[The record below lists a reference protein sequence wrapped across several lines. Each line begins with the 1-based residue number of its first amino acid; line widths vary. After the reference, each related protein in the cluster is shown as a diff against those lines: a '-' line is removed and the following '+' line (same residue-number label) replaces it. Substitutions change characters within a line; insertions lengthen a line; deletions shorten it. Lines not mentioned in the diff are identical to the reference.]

1 MQKLFVLAIGLI
13 CCALV
18 STSAAYADSVY
29 HHDRFVTKPVD
40 IVRQFEAYLVSF
52 DSSDDNDG
60 DGKGDRWRIPEF
72 VAYEIDRY
80 DGPCIPTGA
89 RPKWFSDKELVAQAI
104 APTDNSYAYPS
115 SWRKGHE
122 DWYERGHLCMKLIA
136 ERISNEAGYNTH
148 SLLNAVPQREV
159 FNGGIWLDL
168 ELLSAAYAQRY
179 GKVWV
184 VTGPI
189 FLDNKPK
196 EWIGEELKGEAP
208 VAVPDAL
215 FKIIVKEGKLA
226 GRPDVLSFIYDQKG
240 VGYGKG
246 PFNHAFHL
254 VSVDQIE
261 GVTGLDFLTTL
272 PDDLE
277 AEVEKVKSL
286 AVWPVS
292 KEDFIPACRKGSE

>member
-1 MQKLFVLAIGLI
+1 MQKLRALVFGLI
-13 CCALV
+13 CFTLV
-18 STSAAYADSVY
+18 NTSSAYADSVY
-29 HHDRFVTKPVD
+29 QHDRFVTKPTD
-40 IVRQFEAYLVSF
+40 IVRQFEAYVVSF
-52 DSSDDNDG
+52 DSTDDNDG
-60 DGKGDRWRIPEF
+60 DGKGDTWRIPEF

-122 DWYERGHLCMKLIA
+122 DWFERGHLCMKLIA
-136 ERISNEAGYNTH
+136 ERIGNEAGYNTH

-159 FNGGIWLDL
+159 FNGGVWLDL

-189 FLDNKPK
+189 FYDKKPK
-196 EWIGEELKGEAP
+196 EWIGEESKGEAP

-215 FKIIVKEGKLA
+215 FKIIVKEGKNA
-226 GRPDVLSFIYDQKG
+226 ERPDVLSFIYDQKG
-240 VGYGKG
+240 TGYGKG
-246 PFNHAFHL
+246 PYNHGSRL
-254 VSVDQIE
+254 VSVDRIE
-261 GVTGLDFLTTL
+261 ALTGLDFLTSL
-272 PDDLE
+272 PDGVE
-277 AEVEKVKSL
+277 AKVEKEKANALWPASKS
-286 AVWPVS
+286 
-292 KEDFIPACRKGSE
+292 DFIPACRTGR